1 MSVCV
6 WRGLGKASSYVECLS
21 HPPPPVI
28 STPRVKQIWADT
40 LIPLTLLKTHSM
52 SLRYSSLSCL
62 FSSASDKVRAVGLV
76 AMWAACGG
84 HTVAGLPT
92 SVPFPLMASQAAPG
106 DSSCLSSAAPSRSV
120 SGTWFFPCSQLS
132 FPFFSCSCSPTKATG
147 HIPQALKPICLFLFP
162 GFQRMTRARPPVM
175 EEHLLSSLI

>member
-28 STPRVKQIWADT
+28 STPRVKQSWADT

-62 FSSASDKVRAVGLV
+62 FSSAADKVRAVGLV

-92 SVPFPLMASQAAPG
+92 SVPFPRWHPRLLRGTHPA
-106 DSSCLSSAAPSRSV
+106 SSAAPSRSV
-120 SGTWFFPCSQLS
+120 SGTWFFPCCPLS
-132 FPFFSCSCSPTKATG
+132 FPFFSCSCSPTEATG
-147 HIPQALKPICLFLFP
+147 HIPQALEPICLSLFP
-162 GFQRMTRARPPVM
+162 GFQRMTGARPPVM
-175 EEHLLSSLI
+175 QERLLPSLI